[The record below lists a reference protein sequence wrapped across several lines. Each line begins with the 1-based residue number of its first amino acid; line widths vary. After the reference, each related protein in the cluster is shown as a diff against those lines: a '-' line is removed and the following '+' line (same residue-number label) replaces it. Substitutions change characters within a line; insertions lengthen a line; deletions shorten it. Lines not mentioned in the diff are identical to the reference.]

1 MLTTHQHHHPSD
13 KIMITRTKATTS
25 KRDETRTRR
34 QKPNDWTQKN
44 HPFFLFLSLWRAIV
58 RVFSS
63 VLSSLLSDRIRFRI
77 GRNRLFIHINQSP
90 SSSFL
95 GARKRALKREKQAR
109 MMKSSKI
116 ELDELERSLS
126 AALQREFLIVP
137 VGWCCRNESKKRIWF
152 WGGKRRLHWFTK
164 TCEKKVVFP
173 QVFCRRE
180 NFQNGPIFFQGK
192 HM

>member
-1 MLTTHQHHHPSD
+1 MMMNAMTMMTMKMLTTHQHHHPSD

-34 QKPNDWTQKN
+34 QNPNDCAQKK

-77 GRNRLFIHINQSP
+77 GRNRLFIHINQSI

-95 GARKRALKREKQAR
+95 GARKRALKREKRAQ
-109 MMKSSKI
+109 MKSSSRRTRRTREKF
-116 ELDELERSLS
+116 ERSVTERVFNRTCWLVLS
-126 AALQREFLIVP
+126 
-137 VGWCCRNESKKRIWF
+137 
-152 WGGKRRLHWFTK
+152 
-164 TCEKKVVFP
+164 
-173 QVFCRRE
+173 
-180 NFQNGPIFFQGK
+180 
-192 HM
+192 